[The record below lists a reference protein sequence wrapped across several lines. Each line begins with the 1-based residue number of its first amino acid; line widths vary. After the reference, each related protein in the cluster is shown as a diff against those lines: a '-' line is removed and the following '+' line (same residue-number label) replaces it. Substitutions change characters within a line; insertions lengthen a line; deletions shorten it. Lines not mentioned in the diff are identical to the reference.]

1 MSTHRTSYVLYTCT
15 QCNPLHPLP
24 PRLLL
29 APASPR
35 SRARSR
41 VSHADSRLARSLP
54 KPGSSRAG
62 DVNVPETRATPTTFP
77 ASRRCGHLTSVRCQ
91 MPDRGPR
98 LLRPG
103 VRACARV
110 YAACIGFLDSA
121 CVCTCAC
128 MYDTRVCREA
138 RLWPSATP
146 GWSRS
151 RQLHIMNLCFVMGR
165 LDCDGIK
172 TDRSC
177 CGSYSERSGGDG
189 SAPRVLFTSS
199 CGRE

>member
-103 VRACARV
+103 VRACARARARVRRVHWFFGLGVCV
-110 YAACIGFLDSA
+110 YVCVYVRYTRLPRGASVALCDPGVVAIAPAAHREPLFRHGPIGL
-121 CVCTCAC
+121 
-128 MYDTRVCREA
+128 RR
-138 RLWPSATP
+138 
-146 GWSRS
+146 
-151 RQLHIMNLCFVMGR
+151 N
-165 LDCDGIK
+165 
-172 TDRSC
+172 
-177 CGSYSERSGGDG
+177 
-189 SAPRVLFTSS
+189 
-199 CGRE
+199 

>member
-103 VRACARV
+103 VRACVRAR
-110 YAACIGFLDSA
+110 ARACTPRALVFWTRRV
-121 CVCTCAC
+121 CVRVRVCTIHASAAR
-128 MYDTRVCREA
+128 RVCGPLRP
-138 RLWPSATP
+138 R
-146 GWSRS
+146 G
-151 RQLHIMNLCFVMGR
+151 GR
-165 LDCDGIK
+165 
-172 TDRSC
+172 DRASC
-177 CGSYSERSGGDG
+177 
-189 SAPRVLFTSS
+189 TS
-199 CGRE
+199 